1 MDKYIEQL
9 NIILTDAKVCKSHG
23 INHAITVMEHSILAL
38 ESKEYFITDEQKE
51 AVKLAALLHDADDKK
66 FFPEHKNY
74 DNLRFILKCKSSDF
88 VILVIKMVSLVSSS
102 LNADRIPED
111 AAKNEWMLIPR
122 YADRVEAIGLVG
134 IERCF
139 QYNKTINCKL
149 YTELTPR
156 AKTVDEIYLI
166 ATKERYNNYKGDSV
180 SMIDHYYDKL
190 IRINNIL
197 IDNDY
202 LVNLAN
208 KRNQVIIKFI
218 LWFGEKGTINNEE
231 IEQFIEDEK
240 KKI

>member
-1 MDKYIEQL
+1 MNKCIEQL
-9 NIILTDAKVCKSHG
+9 NIILTNANVCKSHG
-23 INHAITVMEHSILAL
+23 INHAVTVMEHSILAL
-38 ESKEYFITDEQKE
+38 ESKEYFISNEQKE

-74 DNLRFILKCKSSDF
+74 DNLRFILTDKSSDF
-88 VILVIKMVSLVSSS
+88 VNLVITMVSLVSSS
-102 LNADRIPED
+102 LNADRIPDD

-139 QYNKTINCKL
+139 QYNKTINCSL
-149 YTELTPR
+149 YTEFTPR
-156 AKTVDEIYLI
+156 AKTVDEIFLI
-166 ATKERYNNYKGDSV
+166 ATKERYNNYKGNSV

-202 LVNLAN
+202 LVNLAD

-231 IEQFIEDEK
+231 IEQFIEDERK
-240 KKI
+240 KS